1 MNKLER
7 AGRSRNRSRKNH
19 RRFFTSRDM
28 SILKHDAAIHNAKV
42 NRGEVKKIGWTEEK
56 ALKGHG
62 FGGITPCGCGREGC
76 FIHYEI

>member
-1 MNKLER
+1 
-7 AGRSRNRSRKNH
+7 
-19 RRFFTSRDM
+19 M

-76 FIHYEI
+76 FIHFEI